1 MKVNARKKYST
12 FKKELSKTG
21 GGARPAT
28 PNDGIIEIKDLLNPA
43 ELLRDHNIYDSDGII
58 ESSSSNKVILAITS
72 ETCDNTLQDVKP
84 MTYVVKYLNTQNVD
98 ENINPEN
105 QQIADNIIENADAQE
120 NAQEF
125 TSSVVSQDAIGATPM
140 NKNMGRTSIKVPK
153 RKLISNNK
161 KNHDD
166 YVNNMLSHS
175 KKLKEEEHRRRLEM
189 AEEEH
194 AIKIEIHKEKLNCAI
209 LEREI
214 LELRKVREE
223 QN

>member
-1 MKVNARKKYST
+1 MFAKFNELNSRHRQLSQLKIQWKTMKVNARKKYST

-28 PNDGIIEIKDLLNPA
+28 LNDGIIEIKDLLNPA

-58 ESSSSNKVILAITS
+58 ESSSSNKVILATTS
-72 ETCDNTLQDVKP
+72 ETCDNTLQ
-84 MTYVVKYLNTQNVD
+84 
-98 ENINPEN
+98 
-105 QQIADNIIENADAQE
+105 
-120 NAQEF
+120 
-125 TSSVVSQDAIGATPM
+125 VSQDPIGATPM
-140 NKNMGRTSIKVPK
+140 NKNMGTTSAEKVPK
-153 RKLISNNK
+153 RKLMSNNK

-166 YVNNMLSHS
+166 YLNNMLSHS

-194 AIKIEIHKEKLNCAI
+194 AIKIEIHKEKLMG
-209 LEREI
+209 EI